1 MLHQTQ
7 STAQNTVS
15 LQQAQTG
22 NEHSTAKGFSIKR
35 LIPVAVLVLG
45 AISFFT
51 LGLNDYISFES
62 LAENRML
69 LEGLIS
75 SHMILAPL
83 SFFLI
88 YAAVV
93 AFSLP
98 GGAVMTIA
106 GGFLFGT
113 LFGTSLVVVS
123 ATAGAVAI
131 FLVAKTSLGEVLRAK
146 AGPWLRKFEAGFRE
160 NAFSYLL
167 VLRLVPLF
175 PFFVVNLVPAFLGV
189 NLRTFAI
196 TTLIGII
203 PGTFVFAS
211 VGAGLGSVFDM
222 GEEFSAAGIL
232 TPEVITAL
240 VGLALLS
247 LLPLAYKAI
256 SARRQ
261 K

>member
-1 MLHQTQ
+1 MFDQ
-7 STAQNTVS
+7 SHSPIPEPLPIEQVSIGKTVES
-15 LQQAQTG
+15 ADR
-22 NEHSTAKGFSIKR
+22 FSVKR
-35 LIPVAVLVLG
+35 LLPVAVLVLG
-45 AISFFT
+45 AVGFFT
-51 LGLNDYISFES
+51 FGLNEYLSFES
-62 LAENRML
+62 LRDNRML

-75 SHMILAPL
+75 SHMILAPAM
-83 SFFLI
+83 FFLI

-113 LFGTSLVVVS
+113 LFGTSLVVLS

-131 FLVAKTSLGEVLRAK
+131 FLAAKTSLGEFLRAK
-146 AGPWLRKFEAGFRE
+146 AGPWLKKFEAGFQK

-189 NLRTFAI
+189 NLRTYAL
-196 TTLIGII
+196 TTLLGII

-222 GEEFSAAGIL
+222 GGEFSASGIL
-232 TPEVITAL
+232 TPQVIVAL

-256 SARRQ
+256 AARRS
-261 K
+261 